1 MITRSDIIETLD
13 GTHARAGRG
22 IAFFLHLVI
31 LLSAVAISL
40 ETVKN
45 LPVWAYNTL
54 IWFEVFVL
62 SVFVSEYILRL
73 TCSANPLK
81 YAFSFWGI
89 IDLIACLPAL
99 ALIHPQWQVVRVI
112 RLIRLVRLLKLFRT
126 STAFD
131 RLFVAFNMV
140 KGELIVFIVL
150 SGLILYISA
159 VGIYIFEHEAQ
170 PENFSSIPMS
180 LWWAVASFTTVG
192 YGDLYPITTGG
203 RIFTTFVLFIGLGV
217 VAVPAAIVTTALLE
231 TQNPEKPFEKRKKK
245 QKPARESVKEQKSAQ
260 ITNKGKPK

>member
-1 MITRSDIIETLD
+1 MTRSGIIEILD
-13 GTHARAGRG
+13 GTHGRVGRG
-22 IAFFLHLVI
+22 VALFLHAVI
-31 LLSAVAISL
+31 LLSAVAISI
-40 ETVKN
+40 ETIKN
-45 LPVWAYNTL
+45 LPDWLETAL
-54 IWFEVFVL
+54 FWFEIFVL
-62 SVFVSEYILRL
+62 AIFISEYLLRL
-73 TCSANPLK
+73 TCSAKPLK

-99 ALIHPQWQVVRVI
+99 ALIQSQWQVVRTI

-131 RLFVAFNMV
+131 RLVVAFNIV

-150 SGLILYISA
+150 SALILYVSA
-159 VGIYIFEHEAQ
+159 VGIYIFEHDAQ
-170 PENFSSIPMS
+170 PESFSSIPIS

-231 TQNPEKPFEKRKKK
+231 TQKPAKLRKKNKKKPDESVKK
-245 QKPARESVKEQKSAQ
+245 QKSAK
-260 ITNKGKPK
+260 ITNEGTNNDIS